1 MAIIKSAKKRIR
13 QAKKRNISNRI
24 LSSKLKKIVKD
35 LNKAIQ
41 SKNKKKS
48 IELFKIAQKT
58 IVKCSKKGI
67 LHKKNAAKKVSILNS
82 KIKTLK

>member
-13 QAKKRNISNRI
+13 QEKKRNISNRI
-24 LSSKLKKIVKD
+24 LSLKLKRIVKD
-35 LNKAIQ
+35 LNNVIQ

-48 IELFKIAQKT
+48 IELFKIAQKI

-67 LHKKNAAKKVSILNS
+67 LHKKNAAKKISNLNR
-82 KIKTLK
+82 KIKILK